1 MRGGPNSADAYGLPF
16 NQQMSFPCELT
27 LRTTPDGVRLFCW
40 PVKEIDSLVTKTH
53 NLRDVTLVPGENLLS
68 GLDTF
73 DLVDASI
80 DFDPGTAKEVVFDFP
95 GVTLTYDVAKRIL
108 VHTGLSKKGQPQDVT
123 TLDFLAPRDGSV
135 RLRFL
140 IDRLSLEVYAFE
152 GENFQAHYF
161 SPKHGDSH
169 QSIHSVGGQ
178 AKVKELTIRELKS
191 AWK

>member
-27 LRTTPDGVRLFCW
+27 LRTTPAGVRLFCW

-53 NLRDVTLVPGENLLS
+53 VRRDVTLLPGENLLD
-68 GLDTF
+68 GLETF
-73 DLVDASI
+73 DLVDVSI

-95 GVTLTYDVAKRIL
+95 GVTLTYDVEKGIL
-108 VHTGLSKKGQPQDVT
+108 VHTGLSNKGQPQAVT
-123 TLDFLAPRDGSV
+123 TLDHLAPRDGSV

-140 IDRLSLEVYAFE
+140 IDRLSLEAYAFE
-152 GENFQAHYF
+152 GENFKAHYY
-161 SPKHGDSH
+161 SPEHGNHS

-178 AKVKELTIRELKS
+178 AKVKDLTIRELKS